1 MKRRGL
7 LAASTGL
14 AAAAGCLSGFGND
27 GSDEGD
33 EDGTDDTGR
42 TDDGPPYEI
51 ETIDAPGSEA
61 GTLSIPT
68 AGQVALI
75 NFTRQFCPTSAGY
88 LENVGDA
95 YDRLASEFDVGPDGE
110 VVVASVIDWT
120 QGATPSDEELAD
132 WWREHDGHWPIAI
145 DRSGALF
152 DAHHDGEFPGTVAMD
167 GEGDVHWRDGGGT
180 TASNVV
186 AGVREAVAVELDRD
200 DIDEDDDEE
209 ESTDDEVAN
218 EAEEPADE
226 DE

>member
-1 MKRRGL
+1 MNRRHL
-7 LAASTGL
+7 LAGTAGL
-14 AAAAGCLSGFGND
+14 AAIAGCLDGVRSG
-27 GSDEGD
+27 
-33 EDGTDDTGR
+33 GTDENPEA
-42 TDDGPPYEI
+42 TDEADAEAEGPPYEI

-61 GTLSIPT
+61 GTLSLPT
-68 AGQVALI
+68 PDQVALI

-88 LENVGDA
+88 LANVGDA

-152 DAHHDGEFPGTVAMD
+152 DAYHDGEFPGTVALGGD
-167 GEGDVHWRDGGGT
+167 GDVRWRDGGGT

-186 AGVREAVAVELDRD
+186 EGVREAVDAELEHGD
-200 DIDEDDDEE
+200 
-209 ESTDDEVAN
+209 A
-218 EAEEPADE
+218 
-226 DE
+226 